1 VNATRPLTLLV
12 AVDGSAPSLRAL
24 DYALRLRAET
34 PATELHVVTV
44 QAPLLYVEA
53 LLGPREKLV
62 EHWSAREAH
71 EALQPTREALERA
84 GRAAEV
90 EIIEGAPAEAIVQR
104 AYDVGAD
111 LIVLGTRG
119 LNPVREL
126 VLGSVAKFVLA
137 QADCPVV
144 VVR

>member
-1 VNATRPLTLLV
+1 MNAERPLTLLV
-12 AVDGSAPSLRAL
+12 AVDGSPPSVRAVRH
-24 DYALRLRAET
+24 ALRLCAE
-34 PATELHVVTV
+34 ASSAALHVVNV

-62 EHWSAREAH
+62 EHWSARDAH
-71 EALQPTREALERA
+71 EALQPAREALERA

-90 EIIEGAPAEAIVQR
+90 EIIEGAPADAIVRR
-104 AYDVGAD
+104 AREVGAD